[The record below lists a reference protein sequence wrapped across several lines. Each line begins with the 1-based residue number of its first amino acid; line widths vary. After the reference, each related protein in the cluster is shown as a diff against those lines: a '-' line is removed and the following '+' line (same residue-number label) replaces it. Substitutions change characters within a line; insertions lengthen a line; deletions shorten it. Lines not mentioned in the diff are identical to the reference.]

1 MLIVCSRYF
10 FSMTMLNFVKLP
22 PCCLFGV
29 LEEIYWYPLPIR
41 GPSISLMS
49 THSSLHFLSN
59 SWFAF
64 SDFSHEVFS
73 ICKCQCQAKRNFSGK
88 WENPNFLRK
97 WIIFPM
103 ASIWI
108 KIGARYT
115 VCSSLCNILKEIL
128 ICFGFFFCIKFWRI
142 NTEKLC
148 QLVFE
153 GKWYPR

>member
-73 ICKCQCQAKRNFSGK
+73 ICKCQCQAKRNFWGK

-115 VCSSLCNILKEIL
+115 DCSSVCNILKEIL
-128 ICFGFFFCIKFWRI
+128 IFFFFFCFKFWSI